1 MGSAF
6 TLTPDTSKTD
16 LTTTATTATA
26 TTITRT
32 NIGGTAGTGIIIG
45 TITIAIMIATTTG
58 IDSSRF
64 SLPTKE
70 LLEGTIMKSL
80 LSVIALAFGALTF
93 QSCEV
98 YPNGT
103 SRGYY
108 DGGYYGGDGYYDGG
122 YYSGGDY
129 GPTVVVSSGYREHH
143 HGDGYSNEYYDR
155 ENNHINRNDHVNG
168 NANVNR
174 NVNANRNVQVNRNV
188 NANRNGNGN
197 RNVNTNRNVHPNRNV
212 HVNRDENA
220 GHQ

>member
-32 NIGGTAGTGIIIG
+32 NIGGTAGTGTIIG

-64 SLPTKE
+64 FSPDQR
-70 LLEGTIMKSL
+70 IARRDDMKSL

-93 QSCEV
+93 ESCEV
-98 YPNGT
+98 YANGT
-103 SRGYY
+103 SRRYY
-108 DGGYYGGDGYYDGG
+108 DGGYYGGGGYYDGG

-143 HGDGYSNEYYDR
+143 HGDGYSNE
-155 ENNHINRNDHVNG
+155 
-168 NANVNR
+168 
-174 NVNANRNVQVNRNV
+174 
-188 NANRNGNGN
+188 
-197 RNVNTNRNVHPNRNV
+197 
-212 HVNRDENA
+212 
-220 GHQ
+220 